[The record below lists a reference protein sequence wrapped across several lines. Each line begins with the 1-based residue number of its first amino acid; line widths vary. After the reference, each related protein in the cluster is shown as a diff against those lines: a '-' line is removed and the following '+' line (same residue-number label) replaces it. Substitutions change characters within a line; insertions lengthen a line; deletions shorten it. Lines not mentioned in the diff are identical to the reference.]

1 MISIWLYHF
10 QRPLIFKD
18 AIIHAFISSRLVYSH
33 ALYPGISYHNM
44 RRVQLI
50 QNPAGRLLTH
60 NKRSD
65 HNVSVLATLHWLSDG
80 FRIDFKPYTV
90 HSLPLSVRCWF
101 HMSLR
106 SSSMVSSSKGSFS
119 HWSWLNLCVPRPMTL
134 KFPLISITANAFI
147 QPFSV
152 LSPKSVYARSFLPVF
167 TLENFKLFLKLF
179 FLSIFNF
186 YLQLYWHLLL
196 LLLVL

>member
-10 QRPLIFKD
+10 QPPLFFQD

-33 ALYPGISYHNM
+33 ALYSGISYHNI

-50 QNPAGRLLTH
+50 QNPAARLLTH

-65 HNVSVLATLHWLSDG
+65 HNVSVLAARHWLPDS

-90 HSLPLSVRCWF
+90 HSLPLSVRCW
-101 HMSLR
+101 

-152 LSPKSVYARSFLPVF
+152 LRPKSVYARSFLPVF

-179 FLSIFNF
+179 FIHF
-186 YLQLYWHLLL
+186 
-196 LLLVL
+196 